1 MSQSTE
7 QVPFRTQVKVSLSN
21 FLQKYRGVLIVGI
34 GGVIV
39 IVIALA
45 VWTHV
50 DAATKVDFAA
60 KIEKSQSDFAAW
72 QGEGDEAKKAELAK
86 VLEDELVVI
95 QKTAPTGYGLLKA
108 WFIQG
113 NYWALQ
119 KKWTE
124 AAQAFKTVF
133 EKDSSHYLAPI
144 SLINAAVSLEE
155 AGDLDGALALY
166 ALFEKNYAADTLLA
180 PQAFFSEGRILEAQ
194 NKGSEAVAA
203 YKKLLEKHPDSTW
216 TKLGRDRILLLED

>member
-7 QVPFRTQVKVSLSN
+7 KVPFRTKVKVGLSN
-21 FLQKYRGVLIVGI
+21 FLQKYRGILIAGMGGI
-34 GGVIV
+34 IV
-39 IVIALA
+39 VVIALA
-45 VWTHV
+45 VWTQV

-60 KIEKSQSDFAAW
+60 KIEKSQTDFAAW
-72 QGEGDEAKKAELAK
+72 QGEGNEAKKAELAK
-86 VLEDELVVI
+86 TLEDELAVI

-108 WFIQG
+108 WFLQG

-133 EKDSSHYLAPI
+133 EKDSTSYLAPI
-144 SLINAAVSLEE
+144 SLVNAAVSLEE
-155 AGDLDGALALY
+155 AGDVEGALGLY
-166 ALFEKNYAADTLLA
+166 TLFEKNYATDALLA
-180 PQAFFSEGRILEAQ
+180 PQVFFTEGRILEGQ
-194 NKGSEAVAA
+194 NKTTEAVAA